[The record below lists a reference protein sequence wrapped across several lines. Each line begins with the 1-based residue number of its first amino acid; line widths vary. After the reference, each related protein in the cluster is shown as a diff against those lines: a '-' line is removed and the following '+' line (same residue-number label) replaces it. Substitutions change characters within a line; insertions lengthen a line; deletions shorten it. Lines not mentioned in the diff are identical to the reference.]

1 MLTTLVIVIISL
13 VAGLLIGIGIGQ
25 FTKKKEIDYSREKL
39 DAKIQEA
46 DQLKAE
52 KESLRQELNT
62 QTAKALKAESGIEIL
77 RDTEKRFIELQQQ
90 YLTGEKALSTLES
103 KLRQA
108 ETALAQQKE
117 ELQKM
122 HDQNRSEFRN
132 LAQEILDQKE
142 KAFTES
148 NDKHLQNILNPF
160 KTQLEDF
167 RKRVDEVYDN
177 EGKERHTLKAEIQRL
192 VETSTK
198 VGIEANNLTNALKTD
213 VKKQGNWGEWILETI
228 LSNSGLV
235 KDREFFMQ
243 LFIRDKAGNVIRD
256 AEGKGLQPDATIMY
270 PDERKVL
277 ADSKVSLVAWEKYVN
292 AESADE
298 QKTYL
303 EQHIS
308 SIYDHINGLSAK
320 NYPKYAEALDYVLM
334 FVPIEPAFLEA
345 LKTDRDLWKYAYD
358 KGIVMVS
365 PTNLLAVLKIIA
377 DLWKVE
383 RQSKHAIEIAE
394 KAGGLYDKFHGFV
407 ANMELIGK
415 KIGESQD
422 TYDKAFKQLSTGTG
436 NIIRRIEE
444 LKKMGAKASKQL
456 GDQLLRAAEDT
467 EDETEET
474 DEQQDPEQPDTDSPE
489 QQQ

>member
-1 MLTTLVIVIISL
+1 MFTSLIVYLICL
-13 VAGLLIGIGIGQ
+13 AAGLIIGVWIGQ
-25 FTKKKEIDYSREKL
+25 SSKKKEIEISQEKL
-39 DAKIQEA
+39 
-46 DQLKAE
+46 
-52 KESLRQELNT
+52 NV
-62 QTAKALKAESGIEIL
+62 QTERALKAESAMEVL
-77 RDTEKRFIELQQQ
+77 RDTEKRYHELQQQ
-90 YLTGEKALSTLES
+90 YLAGEKSLSTLES

-108 ETALAQQKE
+108 EASLDQQKA

-122 HDQNRSEFRN
+122 HEQNRSEFRN
-132 LAQEILDQKE
+132 IAQEILDQKE

-177 EGKERHTLKAEIQRL
+177 EGKERHSLKNEIQRL
-192 VETSTK
+192 VETSAK

-243 LFIRDKAGNVIRD
+243 QFIRDNAGNIIKD
-256 AEGKGLQPDATIMY
+256 EEGRGLQPDATIIY
-270 PDERKVL
+270 PDQRKVL

-292 AESADE
+292 AESSDE
-298 QKTYL
+298 QKSSL
-303 EQHIS
+303 DQHIAS
-308 SIYDHINGLSAK
+308 LYAHIDGLSAK

-383 RQSKHAIEIAE
+383 KQSKHAIEIAE

-407 ANMELIGK
+407 TNMELIGK
-415 KIGESQD
+415 RITESQD
-422 TYDKAFKQLSTGTG
+422 AYDKAFKQLSSGSG

-444 LKKMGAKASKQL
+444 LKKMGAKANKQL
-456 GDQLLRAAEDT
+456 GDQLLRSAEQGEDDL
-467 EDETEET
+467 DETEDKVDQNSSDHQT
-474 DEQQDPEQPDTDSPE
+474 AQ
-489 QQQ
+489 